1 MIIVVTNLPPIR
13 FLTSTSLTRVIF
25 CLFPR
30 CQGPGY
36 PEMVAL
42 GFSVHSM
49 EKVMVP
55 GLCLAAEQQG
65 GEIREQRGEG

>member
-1 MIIVVTNLPPIR
+1 
-13 FLTSTSLTRVIF
+13 
-25 CLFPR
+25 
-30 CQGPGY
+30 
-36 PEMVAL
+36 MVAL